1 MAPKLCHAEESAASL
16 TAGEQVSQILRF
28 RDGRPAYGTTM
39 VSSVDGGLTPAP
51 FSATMR
57 T

>member
-1 MAPKLCHAEESAASL
+1 MAPKLCHAAESTAFL
-16 TAGEQVSQILRF
+16 TAGEQVSLFLR
-28 RDGRPAYGTTM
+28 RPAYGTTM
-39 VSSVDGGLTPAP
+39 VSSGEGGLTPAP